1 MQLISGGASSA
12 STVHNTG
19 RHNLPS
25 KSTRRSTHQ
34 EVLLLFVRVKP
45 WLCSTV
51 AQFKCSRG
59 DCSLMFDTE
68 ENLTVAFTSKRT
80 FVWPIVLLIH
90 SRHLSQLE
98 TAGRSLAPPHSPLK
112 WRRLGTWPY
121 PQPGPPTYG
130 AGDWYADANCPPAPD
145 RQGPYPQNWYGYP
158 AAAGNIVLLKPI
170 EFIR

>member
-80 FVWPIVLLIH
+80 LVWPIVLYLIH

-98 TAGRSLAPPHSPLK
+98 TAGRSVAPPHHPLK
-112 WRRLGTWPY
+112 WRGLGTGAHLDQVIMSVGSRWKI
-121 PQPGPPTYG
+121 PTR
-130 AGDWYADANCPPAPD
+130 ATFAE
-145 RQGPYPQNWYGYP
+145 RTRSSRTIMQ
-158 AAAGNIVLLKPI
+158 
-170 EFIR
+170 RRSRM